1 MQYLSQRLATK
12 PAKAGEQAPLS
23 GTLAASQRERMLDA
37 AEALIGERGCS
48 GASIEAIVK
57 AAGVS
62 SVTFYEHFEDKE
74 ACFVAAFD
82 RAVVETGAA
91 LRIAMQEQ
99 VGEGEEGAAG
109 TWREQVAGTLR
120 ALLVAVAAEPARA
133 RLCLVEAQTAGPALR
148 ARYEATADA
157 VAVQLR
163 RGRVLDTAPRGLP
176 DTVEEAAV
184 GGIGWLLRQRVESG
198 QTNGIEELLPK
209 LIEIAISPY
218 VDGHQAGLVAAGA
231 GAHSGAAETGSSD
244 G

>member
-12 PAKAGEQAPLS
+12 PARSGGGIPPS
-23 GTLAASQRERMLDA
+23 GTLAADQRERILDA
-37 AEALIGERGCS
+37 AEHLIGERGCS

-91 LRIAMQEQ
+91 LRVAMQEQ
-99 VGEGEEGAAG
+99 AEEGEENGAG
-109 TWREQVAGTLR
+109 PWLEQVGN
-120 ALLVAVAAEPARA
+120 ALGVLLAAVAAEPARA
-133 RLCLVEAQTAGPALR
+133 RLCLVEAQTAGSALR
-148 ARYEATADA
+148 TRYEATLDA

-163 RGRVLDTAPRGLP
+163 HGRVFDTASRDLP

-184 GGIGWLLRQRVESG
+184 GGIAWLLRQRVELG
-198 QTNGIEELLPK
+198 QTDGIEELLPK
-209 LIEIAISPY
+209 LTEIAVSPY
-218 VDGHQAGLVAAGA
+218 LNRNGERPAAAQAGG
-231 GAHSGAAETGSSD
+231 GDE
-244 G
+244 